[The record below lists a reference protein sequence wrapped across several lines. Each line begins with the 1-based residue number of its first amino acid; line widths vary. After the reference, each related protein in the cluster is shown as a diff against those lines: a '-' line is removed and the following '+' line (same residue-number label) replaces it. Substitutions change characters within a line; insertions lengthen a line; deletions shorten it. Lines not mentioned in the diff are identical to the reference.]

1 MNSPLFGS
9 SYSLRP
15 GLLLMEWR
23 NIFPL
28 RSRSTHT
35 KEVPDG
41 DAIGMSQPDAPN
53 ERAPLPSVSILQTSL
68 TPFSDRTKRIVVGP
82 AKEGEETSAPAEERR
97 RVPPASTGIRT
108 SCGEPESGR
117 VSATIHRPSGEN
129 FPGKPSPSR
138 VASPPSTGRTQ
149 TPDVFSVGPPSK
161 KSAILPSGEMS
172 LTRVHPSHEKSCG
185 SSRARRTVRST
196 RSFLDVRRK

>member
-1 MNSPLFGS
+1 MNSPPVGS

-15 GLLLMEWR
+15 GLLSMRWR
-23 NIFPL
+23 TSFAL
-28 RSRSTHT
+28 RSPSTHT
-35 KEVPDG
+35 KEVADG
-41 DAIGMSQPDAPN
+41 EAVGASQPDAPN

-117 VSATIHRPSGEN
+117 V
-129 FPGKPSPSR
+129 
-138 VASPPSTGRTQ
+138 
-149 TPDVFSVGPPSK
+149 
-161 KSAILPSGEMS
+161 
-172 LTRVHPSHEKSCG
+172 
-185 SSRARRTVRST
+185 
-196 RSFLDVRRK
+196 